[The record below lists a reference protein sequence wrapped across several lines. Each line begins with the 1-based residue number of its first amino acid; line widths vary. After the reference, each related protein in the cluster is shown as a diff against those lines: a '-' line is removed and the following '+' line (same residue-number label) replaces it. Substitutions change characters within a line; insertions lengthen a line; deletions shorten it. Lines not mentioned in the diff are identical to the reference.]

1 MHDWAGYVK
10 NIALSMFD
18 QFDHFTFEGVRGPG
32 WQGDIAINEVS
43 IRNCGGGGG
52 GECGECLFV
61 ITSPIV
67 I

>member
-1 MHDWAGYVK
+1 
-10 NIALSMFD
+10 MFD